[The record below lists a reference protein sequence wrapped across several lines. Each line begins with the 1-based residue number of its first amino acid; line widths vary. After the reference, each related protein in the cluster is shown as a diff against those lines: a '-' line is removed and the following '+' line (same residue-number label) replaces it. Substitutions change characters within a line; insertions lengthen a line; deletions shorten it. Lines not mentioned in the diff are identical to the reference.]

1 LRIGIVATHGVLPQ
15 VRYGFQDSVA
25 EALRDALNRSPNVAD
40 DWKMSVVLPTSVSRI
55 HKERLASGS
64 QASSEPSTISRVHRS
79 SENPDEPT
87 TDYFDVHEAYWSPI
101 DKGQTNTASVLWWLL
116 NTIFLPLNDSAR
128 YRERVLKII
137 WDAGFVIVC
146 LLLGFAAFVFALLT
160 FAVALNAASET
171 VKWTAGHPL
180 PAFRLHDLFALIH
193 VERGAPYLSVDWAP
207 ISTAFGYAIQPVNLM
222 STLSS
227 DAVAVLVAGFVG
239 AFLLGQGVRAI
250 WSLAFSIPLGKSDAL
265 TIGSRLAVIALL
277 LGLAFALIRFEWV
290 FRLPN
295 NGLSLREP
303 GLAIILGVFA
313 FQAGRQLVNWFLVNF
328 FGDVQIY
335 TTRDQNSR
343 FYALREQILETVTN
357 KIIDV
362 ITKMPDQ
369 KPYERVYILAHSLGS
384 TIALDSL
391 IRIHNLQSEGIVQ
404 LDEWKR
410 IRGLVTFGTA
420 LEKTKY
426 FFSAWNPTPSE
437 SWLQWS
443 DALYGSLFTKDRL
456 TLKTRDARGSGI
468 YWQNCWYFSDFVSN
482 RIWSYKSASQ
492 PQANQT
498 SDDRLVAE
506 NRGRFGPFFPFGPYL
521 ITHTHY
527 IDHQWFWHGTGTD
540 DFGVLDVLTSR
551 PFPTEL

>member
-1 LRIGIVATHGVLPQ
+1 MRIGIVATHGVLPQ

-25 EALRDALNRSPNVAD
+25 EALRDALNRPPNALD
-40 DWKMSVVLPTSVSRI
+40 DWKMSVVLPTSVSRV

-64 QASSEPSTISRVHRS
+64 QASLEPSTISRVHRS
-79 SENPDEPT
+79 SENADEPT

-101 DKGQTNTASVLWWLL
+101 DKGQTNAASVLWWLL

-128 YRERVLKII
+128 YRERVLKVI
-137 WDAGFVIVC
+137 WDTGFVITW

-171 VKWTAGHPL
+171 VKWSAGHPL
-180 PAFRLHDLFALIH
+180 PAFRLRDLFALIH
-193 VERGAPYLSVDWAP
+193 VEHGAPFLSVDWAP
-207 ISTAFGYAIQPVNLM
+207 ISTAFGYAIEPVKLL

-239 AFLLGQGVRAI
+239 AFLLGQAVRAI
-250 WSLAFSIPLGKSDAL
+250 WSLSVSIPLGKSDAL
-265 TIGSRLAVIALL
+265 QIGSRLAVIALL
-277 LGLAFALIRFEWV
+277 ILIAFVLIRFEWV
-290 FRLPN
+290 FRLP

-313 FQAGRQLVNWFLVNF
+313 FQAGRHLVNWFLVNF

-335 TTRDQNSR
+335 TTRDHNSS

-357 KIIDV
+357 KIINV
-362 ITKMPDQ
+362 ITRMPDQ
-369 KPYERVYILAHSLGS
+369 KPYDRVYILAHSLGS

-391 IRIHNLQSEGIVQ
+391 IRIHNLQSENIVQ

-410 IRGLVTFGTA
+410 IRGFVTFGTA

-426 FFSAWNPTPSE
+426 FFNAWSPTPSE

-443 DALYGSLFTKDRL
+443 DTLYGSLFTKDRT
-456 TLKTRDARGSGI
+456 TLRATAARGSRI

-482 RIWSYKSASQ
+482 RIWSYKSSAQPAAAQASGDQ
-492 PQANQT
+492 
-498 SDDRLVAE
+498 LVAE

-527 IDHQWFWHGTGTD
+527 IDHEWFWHGKGAD

-551 PFPTEL
+551 P